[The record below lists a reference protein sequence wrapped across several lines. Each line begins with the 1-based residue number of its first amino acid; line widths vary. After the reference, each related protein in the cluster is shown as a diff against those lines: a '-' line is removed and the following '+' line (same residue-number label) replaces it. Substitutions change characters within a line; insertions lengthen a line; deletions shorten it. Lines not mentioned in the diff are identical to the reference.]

1 MGPVDGHN
9 IPALCK
15 VLKEAQKL
23 DHAVLVHVLTK
34 KGKGYEPAEKNP
46 AHFHGVSPFDIKT
59 GKPLAEK
66 KYLYRCIFQETVPV
80 RRNTSGAGSCDC
92 GHA

>member
-1 MGPVDGHN
+1 MLFENMGITYLGPVDGHN

-34 KGKGYEPAEKNP
+34 KGKGYEPAEKEP
-46 AHFHGVSPFDIKT
+46 GSFS
-59 GKPLAEK
+59 
-66 KYLYRCIFQETVPV
+66 RCKSF
-80 RRNTSGAGSCDC
+80 
-92 GHA
+92 